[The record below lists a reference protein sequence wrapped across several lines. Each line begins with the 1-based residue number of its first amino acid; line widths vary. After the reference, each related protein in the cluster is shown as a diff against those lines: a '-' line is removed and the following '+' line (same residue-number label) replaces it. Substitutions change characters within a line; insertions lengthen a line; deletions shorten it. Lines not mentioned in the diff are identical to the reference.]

1 MAAIDRIS
9 GDRGQIK
16 MDPAGGGAVVAVA
29 SMNKWSLSL
38 AKEMY
43 KVTAFGDSN
52 QVYTPGLPDI
62 SGQLSGFWD
71 KTDRTIFNVAL
82 GTVAPYLHLIPNTL
96 DPTYL
101 FRGLAWLDGSIDV
114 GSGGGVA
121 IAGSFKAAGPWIMAP

>member
-29 SMNKWSLSL
+29 SLNKWNLSLS
-38 AKEMY
+38 KEMY

-62 SGQLSGFWD
+62 SGSLAGFWD
-71 KTDRTIFNVAL
+71 KTDRSIFSIAL

-101 FRGLAWLDGSIDV
+101 FRGLAWLDANIDV
-114 GSGGGVA
+114 GQGGAVTVA
-121 IAGSFKAAGPWIMAP
+121 GQFKAAGPWIVAP